1 MTPHAI
7 PVHGVRKIIAD
18 LQRGGTGVLLHGAIH
33 SGADSDQG
41 RAVKDG
47 RSEQISVQH
56 LWMQYG
62 AKSDAVVAL
71 ADIDFTVRDGEFVS
85 IVGPS
90 GCGKS
95 TLLRILAG
103 LMPQTR
109 GLASLAGS
117 PIVGPRRDIG
127 VVFQSPVLF
136 PWRTVLANAEV
147 PVDVQGLDRKAMRV
161 RALELLKLV
170 GLEGFEARYPR
181 ELSGGMQQRVSLVRA
196 LIHDPA
202 LLLMDEPFGA
212 LDAMTRETMHIELQR
227 IWMER
232 RKTIVFITHSIAE
245 AVFLADRV
253 LVMTPRPGKIGAELT
268 VDLPRPR
275 ALDIVNTEVF
285 GGYVRQIRAALN
297 ATGGAL

>member
-1 MTPHAI
+1 MHATTI
-7 PVHGVRKIIAD
+7 EGGIEAD
-18 LQRGGTGVLLHGAIH
+18 RDRTTELKRV
-33 SGADSDQG
+33 DQI
-41 RAVKDG
+41 R
-47 RSEQISVQH
+47 VQH
-56 LWMQYG
+56 LWMRYG
-62 AKSDAVVAL
+62 GDTDGVVAL
-71 ADIDFTVRDGEFVS
+71 ADIDFTVRDGEFVA

-103 LMPQTR
+103 LMPPTSGQ
-109 GLASLAGS
+109 AELAGS
-117 PIVGPRRDIG
+117 PIDGPRRDIG

-136 PWRTVLANAEV
+136 PWRTVLANAEL
-147 PVDVQGLDRKAMRV
+147 PVDVQGHDRKAMRAK
-161 RALELLKLV
+161 ALELLKLV
-170 GLEGFEARYPR
+170 GLEGFESRYPR

-253 LVMTPRPGKIGAELT
+253 LVMTPRPGKIGAELKI
-268 VDLPRPR
+268 DLPRPR
-275 ALDIVNTEVF
+275 ALDVVNTEIF
-285 GGYVRQIRAALN
+285 GSYVRQIRAALN
-297 ATGGAL
+297 AAGGAL

>member
-1 MTPHAI
+1 MHATTI
-7 PVHGVRKIIAD
+7 EGGIEAD
-18 LQRGGTGVLLHGAIH
+18 RDRTTELKRV
-33 SGADSDQG
+33 DQI
-41 RAVKDG
+41 R
-47 RSEQISVQH
+47 VQH
-56 LWMQYG
+56 LWMRYG
-62 AKSDAVVAL
+62 GDTDGVIAL

-103 LMPQTR
+103 LMPPTSGQ
-109 GLASLAGS
+109 AELAGS
-117 PIVGPRRDIG
+117 PIDGPRRDIG

-136 PWRTVLANAEV
+136 PWRTVLANAEL
-147 PVDVQGLDRKAMRV
+147 PVDVQGLDRRAMRAK
-161 RALELLKLV
+161 ALELLKLV
-170 GLEGFEARYPR
+170 GLEGFESRYPR

-253 LVMTPRPGKIGAELT
+253 LVMTPRPGKIGAELEI
-268 VDLPRPR
+268 DLPRPR
-275 ALDIVNTEVF
+275 ALDVVNTEIF
-285 GGYVRQIRAALN
+285 GSYVRQIRAALN

>member
-1 MTPHAI
+1 MHATTI
-7 PVHGVRKIIAD
+7 EGGIEAD
-18 LQRGGTGVLLHGAIH
+18 RDRTTELKRV
-33 SGADSDQG
+33 DQI
-41 RAVKDG
+41 R
-47 RSEQISVQH
+47 VQH
-56 LWMQYG
+56 LWMRYG
-62 AKSDAVVAL
+62 GDTGGVIAL

-103 LMPQTR
+103 LMPPTSGQ
-109 GLASLAGS
+109 AELAGS
-117 PIVGPRRDIG
+117 PIDGPRRDIG

-136 PWRTVLANAEV
+136 PWRTVLANAEL
-147 PVDVQGLDRKAMRV
+147 PVDVQGLDRRAMRAK
-161 RALELLKLV
+161 ALELLKLV
-170 GLEGFEARYPR
+170 GLEGFESRYPR

-253 LVMTPRPGKIGAELT
+253 LVMTPRPGKIGAELEI
-268 VDLPRPR
+268 DLPRPR
-275 ALDIVNTEVF
+275 ALDVVNTEIF
-285 GGYVRQIRAALN
+285 GSYVRQIRAALN